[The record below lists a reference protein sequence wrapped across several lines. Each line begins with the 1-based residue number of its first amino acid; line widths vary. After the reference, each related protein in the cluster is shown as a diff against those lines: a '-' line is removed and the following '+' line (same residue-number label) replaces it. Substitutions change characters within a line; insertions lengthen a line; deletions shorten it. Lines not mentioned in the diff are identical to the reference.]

1 MTDQLT
7 SHTLSLVA
15 VSAGSKSKHFN
26 MMVEHDWQD
35 KRVLEQC
42 FQCYGNDPNFPV
54 PQKDDCAT
62 R

>member
-1 MTDQLT
+1 M
-7 SHTLSLVA
+7 A
-15 VSAGSKSKHFN
+15 KSKHFN
-26 MMVEHDWQD
+26 IMVEHDWQD

-42 FQCYGNDPNFPV
+42 FQFYGNDPNCPV